1 MATLAIQPWGS
12 EAKALRLRSIRV
24 EPMMNA
30 KSQGRGFRLR
40 IWFSSF
46 CTLIFSWSLIRC
58 RLWASSIFPSRIF
71 LLAFSLFFMSF
82 FWRTFHS
89 LSCPPIYLPTF
100 IIAQPSF
107 YLPILCFF
115 LSTQSLYFHP
125 LSYPPDGNIL
135 PVCLYI
141 LPVKFSWIYSF
152 DLSSLVSLH
161 LAIAWTITGYCLQR
175 SEE

>member
-71 LLAFSLFFMSF
+71 FTCFLFV
-82 FWRTFHS
+82 
-89 LSCPPIYLPTF
+89 
-100 IIAQPSF
+100 F
-107 YLPILCFF
+107 YVFF
-115 LSTQSLYFHP
+115 LAYVSFTQLSTHLFTYFHHRSTFL
-125 LSYPPDGNIL
+125 LSTHFVFLFVHPIALFSSTPIHQMGIF
-135 PVCLYI
+135 CLSVYT
-141 LPVKFSWIYSF
+141 SF
-152 DLSSLVSLH
+152 
-161 LAIAWTITGYCLQR
+161 Q
-175 SEE
+175 